1 MPLRILI
8 VDDEPSLAKAIM
20 GTLKRSFPDAYF
32 ALAGNGSEALLLLDT
47 DAPFDVVI
55 SDFTMPGITG
65 SELLNQIAAR
75 GKNIGLVLCSGGSRE
90 FTDKQMRAQ
99 CPSHASFVPKPF
111 TSEELVAAVRRAMSS
126 AISV

>member
-20 GTLKRSFPDAYF
+20 RTLERPFPGAYF
-32 ALAGNGSEALLLLDT
+32 GLATRGSEALSLIDT

-65 SELLNQIAAR
+65 GELLSRIAAR
-75 GKNIGLVLCSGGSRE
+75 SPCVGLVLCSGGSLQ
-90 FTDKQMRAQ
+90 FTDAQVRAQ
-99 CPSHASFVPKPF
+99 CPAHTSFVPKPF
-111 TSEELVAAVRRAMSS
+111 TAEQLVAAVRI
-126 AISV
+126 AISSVLSL